1 MPAPMV
7 NLVEFRHALDLLDR
21 LASKASVDRALHAA
35 GLSRKMVDRESGFL
49 PYRVEAQVVEY
60 VARAMGDADLGA
72 RLAQHFDYAV
82 YDAYARYVLGA
93 SELGAALERGR
104 RAFALLHSGS
114 EIVLRKT
121 DTHLLVGRQSG
132 LGTVVGNRHLD
143 DGAIMIIRHVAR
155 HFLGPD
161 WRPSWIEATGEGPGR
176 TCYLEEATGAPVR
189 TGAEMPAIAI
199 ERRALSAQNPSP
211 PSAQQIVG
219 FAELPALMKVES
231 PRTMADAV
239 MQVLSTQLVVGDLSE
254 ESVASRLSI
263 GRRTLQR
270 ALKAEATSF
279 RELRARFIAA
289 RARALLSESDLDV
302 PSIAR
307 ALGYEEPNSFRRAF
321 SGWTGQT
328 PDAYRVAARRP

>member
-1 MPAPMV
+1 MV

-21 LASKASVDRALHAA
+21 LASKATVDRALQSA
-35 GLSRKMVDRESGFL
+35 GLSRKLVDRGNGFI
-49 PYRVEAQVVEY
+49 PYRFEAQVLEY
-60 VARAMGDADLGA
+60 VARAIGDADLGA
-72 RLAQHFDYAV
+72 HLAQHFDYSI

-93 SELGAALERGR
+93 SNLGAALERGR
-104 RAFALLHSGS
+104 RAFALLHPGS
-114 EIVLRKT
+114 EIVLRET
-121 DTHLLVGRQSG
+121 DTHLLVGRRSG
-132 LGTVVGNRHLD
+132 LVTVIGHRHLD
-143 DGAIMIIRHVAR
+143 DAAIIIIGQVAR

-161 WRPSWIEATGEGPGR
+161 WRPSWIEATGDGASR
-176 TCYLEEATGAPVR
+176 TAFLEKATGAPVR

-199 ERRALSAQNPSP
+199 ERPALSALNPSP
-211 PSAQQIVG
+211 PSAHLTIG
-219 FAELPALMKVES
+219 FAELPALMKIEP

-254 ESVASRLSI
+254 ESVASRLSV

-289 RARALLSESDLDV
+289 RARSLLSESELDV

-307 ALGYEEPNSFRRAF
+307 ALGYGEPNSFRRAF

-328 PDAYRVAARRP
+328 PDAYRAATRRP